1 MVNITI
7 ELTTENLEQLEEGA
21 ERFGR
26 CAIVVTTTEGVPVYL
41 AVTQNHQPRKRKRAG
56 ASLER
61 PAVEAD
67 AVQLVAG
74 KGATHAG

>member
-1 MVNITI
+1 MSVSLII

-26 CAIVVTTTEGVPVYL
+26 CAIVVSTTEGVPVYL

-56 ASLER
+56 ASLGEAGAS
-61 PAVEAD
+61 PAAGGGSH
-67 AVQLVAG
+67 AV
-74 KGATHAG
+74 